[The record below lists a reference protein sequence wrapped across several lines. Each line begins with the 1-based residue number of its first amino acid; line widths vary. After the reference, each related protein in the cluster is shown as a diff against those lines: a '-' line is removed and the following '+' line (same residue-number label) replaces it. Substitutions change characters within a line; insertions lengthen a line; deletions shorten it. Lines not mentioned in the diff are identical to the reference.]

1 MKKIFLTALVAIATF
16 TSNAQTPITI
26 GKYTTQHGPE
36 NGSLVIIGG
45 GQHPELVV
53 DTIVSLA
60 GGKDKAKI
68 VVVTNASG
76 TDEDYHSKTI
86 EEFATKVGKK
96 NVSVLNLKTIEEAN
110 DDKKLKDLK
119 EATGIFFTG
128 GRQWRITDVYLNTK
142 AHKYFNDVLAR
153 GGVIS
158 GSSAGASVQGSLL
171 WRGDTKGPHILIGDH
186 TQGLGFLRYAAIDQH
201 ILARNRQSDLAEYIA
216 AANRLIPENQT
227 KFVGVGI
234 DEATAIVVHKD
245 QFEVIGKS
253 FVAVHGGHNNFGR
266 SDELFQVLKPGD
278 KYDLN
283 KGVRITKR
291 EY

>member
-1 MKKIFLTALVAIATF
+1 M
-16 TSNAQTPITI
+16 
-26 GKYTTQHGPE
+26 
-36 NGSLVIIGG
+36 
-45 GQHPELVV
+45 
-53 DTIVSLA
+53 
-60 GGKDKAKI
+60 
-68 VVVTNASG
+68 
-76 TDEDYHSKTI
+76 
-86 EEFATKVGKK
+86 
-96 NVSVLNLKTIEEAN
+96 
-110 DDKKLKDLK
+110 
-119 EATGIFFTG
+119 
-128 GRQWRITDVYLNTK
+128 
-142 AHKYFNDVLAR
+142 
-153 GGVIS
+153 
-158 GSSAGASVQGSLL
+158 
-171 WRGDTKGPHILIGDH
+171 IGDH

>member
-53 DTIVSLA
+53 DTIISLA

>member
-1 MKKIFLTALVAIATF
+1 MKKIVLIAFVALAAIRSF
-16 TSNAQTPITI
+16 SQTPITI

-53 DTIVSLA
+53 DTIISLA
-60 GGKDKAKI
+60 GGKEKAKI
-68 VVVTNASG
+68 VIVTNASG

-86 EEFATKVGKK
+86 EEFSAKIGKK

-110 DDKKLKDLK
+110 DEKNLRNLK

-142 AHKYFNDVLAR
+142 AHQYFNDVLAR

-171 WRGDTKGPHILIGDH
+171 WRGDTKGAHILIGDH
-186 TQGLGFLRYAAIDQH
+186 TQGLGFLRYSAIDQH
-201 ILARNRQSDLAEYIA
+201 IMARNRQSDLVDFLS
-216 AANRLIPENQT
+216 AANKLIPQNQPR
-227 KFVGVGI
+227 FIGIGI
-234 DEATAIVVHKD
+234 DEATAIVVHRD
-245 QFEVIGKS
+245 EIQVIGNS
-253 FVAVHGGHNNFGR
+253 YVAVHGGHNNFGR
-266 SDELFQVLKPGD
+266 SDDLFQVLKPGD
-278 KYDLN
+278 KYDLV
-283 KGVRITKR
+283 KRVRITKR